1 MCHLAIKLGM
11 ALVVTGSGP
20 DTPVPLAIA
29 SSIPSRSSWW
39 RFSAGWTTVSALKGS
54 QPLPGYLELN
64 VWLIFMISVI
74 QSVRDPA
81 CEMTCR
87 SKDLL
92 QNNSYQ
98 RRVKRTQRAS
108 QVVTNVCAEEMV
120 TQSYILHYYI
130 LPFSCVCH
138 GMSSRELLDL

>member
-1 MCHLAIKLGM
+1 
-11 ALVVTGSGP
+11 
-20 DTPVPLAIA
+20 
-29 SSIPSRSSWW
+29 
-39 RFSAGWTTVSALKGS
+39 
-54 QPLPGYLELN
+54 
-64 VWLIFMISVI
+64 MISVI

-120 TQSYILHYYI
+120 TQSYIITLLHTSFFVCMPWYVESRVAGPLI
-130 LPFSCVCH
+130 KVPPAALSRRQPQLPD
-138 GMSSRELLDL
+138 SRAKTLRINRLEAKISRF